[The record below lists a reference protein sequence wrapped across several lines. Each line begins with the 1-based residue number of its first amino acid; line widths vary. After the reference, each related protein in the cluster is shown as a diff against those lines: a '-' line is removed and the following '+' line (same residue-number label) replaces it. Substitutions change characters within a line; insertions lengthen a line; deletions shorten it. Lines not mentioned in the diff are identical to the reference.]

1 MRSFTAFG
9 DGTANSTLG
18 KSAAEGKGSR
28 GLDEAAAMRSR
39 SRLRLDRGFCV
50 PLACALIKS
59 TPPWEATLGRA
70 RRGGKGSAASMRQ
83 HPKANLGISR
93 VCCLDRQGIR
103 VQLAPPMKHLELS
116 IARVA
121 FLVTGLVALNACGP
135 ARPERSGYMAGVGG
149 PIQQSTNGHL
159 APAIPDD
166 ISYWDG
172 EAASGS
178 PMIKINRS
186 QQKAF
191 FYKGSVLVGVSKIS
205 SGKEDHATPPGKYK
219 IIEKDKDHKS
229 TLYGC
234 FKDKATGQMLN
245 DNVDIRV
252 DKVPPGAIYY
262 AAPMPNFMRFA
273 DGIGMHAGYLPGYAA
288 SHGCIRMPH
297 QMSEKFFQN
306 VVTGTPVI
314 VE

>member
-1 MRSFTAFG
+1 M
-9 DGTANSTLG
+9 
-18 KSAAEGKGSR
+18 K
-28 GLDEAAAMRSR
+28 
-39 SRLRLDRGFCV
+39 
-50 PLACALIKS
+50 PLKL
-59 TPPWEATLGRA
+59 
-70 RRGGKGSAASMRQ
+70 SMT
-83 HPKANLGISR
+83 R
-93 VCCLDRQGIR
+93 VMFL
-103 VQLAPPMKHLELS
+103 LS
-116 IARVA
+116 GVI
-121 FLVTGLVALNACGP
+121 ALNACGP
-135 ARPERSGYMAGVGG
+135 VDPARSGYMAGVGG
-149 PIQQSTNGHL
+149 PIQPQTSGSHP

-172 EAASGS
+172 EAATGS

-191 FYKGSVLVGVSKIS
+191 FYKGNVLVGVSKIS

-273 DGIGMHAGYLPGYAA
+273 EGIGMHTGYLPGYAA

-297 QMSEKFFQN
+297 QMSEKFFDN
-306 VVTGTPVI
+306 VAKGTPVI